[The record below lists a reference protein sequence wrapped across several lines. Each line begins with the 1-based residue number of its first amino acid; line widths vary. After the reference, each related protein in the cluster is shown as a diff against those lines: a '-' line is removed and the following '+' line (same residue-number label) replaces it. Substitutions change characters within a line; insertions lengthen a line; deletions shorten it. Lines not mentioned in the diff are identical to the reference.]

1 MSAAFTDEQMRL
13 AALPCAH
20 LQARPAFSQMN
31 PYHLLTLTLVFA
43 VFTASAEHPITPWN
57 ATAHIP
63 LQDFIIQSHRGAGEL
78 STDNTRE
85 AFDLGWQLGTVPE
98 ADVNTTKDG
107 VIIAFHDK
115 DLARVVKDLPAI
127 WKDKLIKDLT
137 FEELQTLD
145 VGSWKGPEFAG
156 HRIPRLN
163 DVFVLMQGKPE
174 RRLYLDIKQVS
185 LVQLANEVRAAGVG
199 PQVILA
205 TPKHET
211 ILEWKSLV
219 PDSQTLLWMSGTEKT
234 KRERF
239 AALKATGFEGLTQL
253 QVHVRLPG
261 DPQATDIQPGEPFT
275 PSRAFLIEAGAEL
288 GRRGILFQTLPYGAT
303 DPAIYTTLLDLG
315 FASFA
320 TDHPKVTKQA
330 VAEYYQNKV
339 GK

>member
-1 MSAAFTDEQMRL
+1 MKPHQYLPL
-13 AALPCAH
+13 A
-20 LQARPAFSQMN
+20 
-31 PYHLLTLTLVFA
+31 LLFVA
-43 VFTASAEHPITPWN
+43 VAASAENPVSPWN

-63 LQDFIIQSHRGAGEL
+63 LKDFIVQSHRGAGEL

-115 DLARVVKDLPAI
+115 DLARVVKDLPAV

-145 VGSWKGPEFAG
+145 VGSWKGPQFAG
-156 HRIPRLN
+156 HRIPRLSE
-163 DVFVLMQGKPE
+163 VFALMQGKPE

-185 LVQLANEVRAAGVG
+185 LAQLAEEVRAGGVG
-199 PQVILA
+199 SQVILA
-205 TPKHET
+205 APKHET
-211 ILEWKSLV
+211 ILEWKRLV
-219 PDSQTLLWMSGTEKT
+219 PDSQTLLWMSGTEKA
-234 KRERF
+234 KRERL
-239 AALKATGFEGLTQL
+239 AALKATGFEGITQL
-253 QVHVRLPG
+253 QIHVRLPG
-261 DPQATDIQPGEPFT
+261 DPQASDIQPGEPFT

-320 TDHPKVTKQA
+320 TDHPNVTKQA
-330 VAEYYQNKV
+330 VAEYYQMKA
-339 GK
+339 GQ